1 MIKTI
6 GLFAHVDAGKT
17 TFAEQLLYLTR
28 AIAEPGRVDHRSAF
42 LDSHEIEQERGIT
55 VFADQ
60 ATFAYKDHIYHLID
74 TPGHVDFSPE
84 MERTIQVMDAA
95 IIIVSAVEGV
105 EGHTE
110 TVWQLLKKQHVPVF
124 FFINKTDRTGANL
137 DEVVAQI
144 RSLFTTDLFL
154 LPATQVAE
162 EWSTEQIEFVAER
175 DSLLLEAYLERG
187 IDEFRWRQ
195 ALSMMVMERSV
206 FPLGS
211 GSALHHHGIEPF
223 FAMLDG
229 LVMTSYDPTEPF
241 AAQVYKIRYDA
252 AGTRMTFLKVRS
264 GSLQV
269 RGTISY
275 KHNDNEY
282 TEKVTQIRSIN
293 GKQLKQV
300 ERAAAGELCAVAGL
314 TMAACGQGGGALS
327 SQTAVELIPAL
338 KSKVILE
345 PSVHPKDAL
354 KVFRMLDDE
363 DPSLSVSWEERTQD
377 IHLHVMGVI
386 QLEVLERI
394 VLERFQ
400 LKIRFG
406 EPQILYKETIGDAVA
421 GCGHFEPLK
430 HYAEVHLR
438 IEPGPRDSGIVFLN
452 ACHPDVLPVNYQHL
466 VEQHIHEREHH
477 GLLTGSP
484 LTDLH
489 ITLLKGRAHNK
500 HTHGGD
506 FREATFRAIR
516 QGLEQAENILLEP
529 IYDYKIRVALDHM
542 GRVLSDIQQ
551 AHGSFQPPEIEGDKV
566 TVTGRVPVATF
577 MNYSVELASFTQG
590 KGRLSLMLGGYEP
603 CHQSEQVIEAIGYQK
618 QADPEYTSSSIF
630 CAKGQGY
637 EVPWEEAAGHMH
649 V

>member
-1 MIKTI
+1 MIKTL

-17 TFAEQLLYLTR
+17 TFAEQLLYMTR
-28 AIAEPGRVDHRSAF
+28 TIAEPGRVDHRSAF

-60 ATFAYKDHIYHLID
+60 AVFTYKENTYHLID
-74 TPGHVDFSPE
+74 TPGHVDFSSE
-84 MERTIQVMDAA
+84 MERSIQIMDAA

-110 TVWQLLKKQHVPVF
+110 TVWQLLKKQEVPVF
-124 FFINKTDRTGANL
+124 FFVNKTDRTGANL
-137 DEVVAQI
+137 DEVLMQI
-144 RSLFTTDLFL
+144 RSLFSTDVFL
-154 LPATQVAE
+154 LPASWEVHD
-162 EWSTEQIEFVAER
+162 WSTEQMEFAAER
-175 DSLLLEAYLERG
+175 DTLLLETYLEYG
-187 IDEFRWRQ
+187 FDASRWQ
-195 ALSMMVMERSV
+195 KALCTLVMERRI

-211 GSALHHHGIEPF
+211 GSALQHTGIEQF

-229 LVMTSYDPTEPF
+229 LTKTSYDPAEPF
-241 AAQVYKIRYDA
+241 SAQVYKIRYDA
-252 AGTRMTFLKVRS
+252 VGTRMTFLKVLS
-264 GSLQV
+264 GSLQM
-269 RGTISY
+269 RETISY
-275 KHNDNEY
+275 RRDDREY

-293 GKQLKQV
+293 GKQVKQKDHV
-300 ERAAAGELCAVAGL
+300 SAGELCAVTGL
-314 TMAACGQGGGALS
+314 TLAASGQGVGALS
-327 SQTAVELIPAL
+327 RQTTAELVPAL

-345 PSVHPKDAL
+345 PAVHPKDAL
-354 KVFRMLDDE
+354 KYFRMLDDE
-363 DPSLSVSWEERTQD
+363 DPSLRVSWEERTQD
-377 IHLHVMGVI
+377 IHLQVMGVI

-406 EPQILYKETIGDAVA
+406 EPQILYKETIGNAVV

-438 IEPGPRDSGIVFLN
+438 LEPGPRDSGITFRN
-452 ACHPDVLPVNYQHL
+452 ECHPDVLSVNYQHL
-466 VEQHIHEREHH
+466 VEQHVHERDHH
-477 GLLTGSP
+477 GLLTGAP
-484 LTDLH
+484 ITDIQ

-516 QGLEQAENILLEP
+516 QGLEQANNILLEP

-551 AHGSFQPPEIEGDKV
+551 AHGSFNPPEIVGDKV
-566 TVTGRVPVATF
+566 TLTGRVPVATF

-590 KGRLSLMLGGYEP
+590 KGMLNLVLGGYEP
-603 CHQSEQVIEAIGYQK
+603 CYQSIQVIEAIGYNK
-618 QADPEYTSSSIF
+618 QADPEYSSYSIF

-637 EVPWEEAAGHMH
+637 EVSWEQAANHMH
-649 V
+649 I